1 MQEEKFHDIPHLVST
16 FEELLQLRQDHVV
29 EDLFLLRLWRVDLVE
44 GEPVEETSAAVHRV
58 LVRNAVL
65 RSVEGDLDQK
75 ENDF

>member
-1 MQEEKFHDIPHLVST
+1 
-16 FEELLQLRQDHVV
+16 
-29 EDLFLLRLWRVDLVE
+29 
-44 GEPVEETSAAVHRV
+44 VEETSAAVHRV